1 MLQTSEKLIKLA
13 IKYTLSKNVV
23 SFLPPGNTKLFKKAL
38 EIVKNDLGQIDNSE
52 IELLKKFSESTNAI
66 GSSEEVFI

>member
-1 MLQTSEKLIKLA
+1 MLCL
-13 IKYTLSKNVV
+13 
-23 SFLPPGNTKLFKKAL
+23 FLPPGNTKLFKKAL

-52 IELLKKFSESTNAI
+52 IELLKKYSESTNAI